1 MPAINVAKTDTFEK
15 QRVKI
20 NEIGA
25 QIFNVTAGGSDL
37 STGNL
42 KLGDGSVSSPSLA
55 FVNDATLGIYRNG
68 TGVLGFTSNSKK
80 LSDLSAANVK
90 YYRDFVIEKNSLDT
104 TGIAILNT
112 GSNYDAGSYSGIAAI
127 GGTGDSATLGIEV
140 DGFGGSVTSTGTAY
154 VPGVYLNI
162 PVLTN
167 GSGTGALIDFTVDE
181 IAGAIT
187 NGGINYASGSYTN
200 LSVLGGNGTQMT
212 ADVTVSAFAAT
223 VTGGTNYP
231 NGVFKSIP
239 MTGGNGT
246 GMLMNL
252 SIQNGGVQPVGGVD
266 SSEFVSVTSQYTVGD
281 VVTGT
286 IPLAGTQ
293 TFEVKS
299 SLGNKYFLDGFEGGN
314 FNVLKGKTY
323 IFEVID
329 PTNGSHPMFFSSTQ
343 DDANTI
349 LDSADG
355 FTYVLDGVTVT
366 GANFISGYFGAT
378 NRSITYAVPTN
389 PANAVVYYGCA
400 VHPNMGGG
408 ITHSDPNP
416 QQSGFQMEIDTVGGS
431 VTEFIVNAP
440 GDGLYQQ
447 GDVIS
452 VAAADLYD
460 VNTADAGTLGSGMQ
474 ITLGGNF
481 GSISALDQIVDFGNG
496 YQTGDTLTLASAVN
510 NVNTYARGELTFNG
524 ITFTSIAGVTAIQFT
539 GNAFG
544 SARTYSN
551 IAVQNIS
558 SGGSGLTVDIVISEG
573 GGNTFYE
580 TVTIVTAGTGYL
592 PGDSLYIAG
601 NTLGGS
607 AGAQPGSG
615 GNDLAISVSTID
627 AGSPQITVSD
637 TTGIE
642 VGDGVELVQNINN
655 PGQIPGGVT
664 VASVDSATQFT
675 MSAGPT
681 VPGSA
686 DLRIV
691 NTNLSN
697 LTVASTTGI
706 VVGMEIT
713 KVSGNGELVSGTTV
727 TDIIDA
733 TTLTISINPAVAGTM
748 VVNFEPEYGSG
759 TGFQYTVG
767 TLGFVS
773 DVSIVDGGNGYTIG
787 DTLQVSP
794 FDLVQPEV
802 YAVTNLEVDKINFV
816 SNVIPAATFSV
827 GDTVRDAGGSI
838 LASTVTVSTVVAAA
852 TDGVYSG
859 VAQSGTSGNGVGATF
874 DVQRDDTGAILSAV
888 VTTGSEGSFYVDNDT
903 ITIPG
908 ASVGGSTP
916 ADNLTITVNSVN
928 AAGTPVVV
936 RKVAT
941 AAGNIDYIVVDRF
954 GFEVGDL
961 LVNVSAPAV
970 GYDLDTAET
979 EYRYFVDLNDGNGAT
994 MTPSWTVYAGNS
1006 YTFDLSDGTNGG
1018 HDFALSTFRDGIWAP
1033 SRRENLS
1040 TTLVTASKIIT
1051 VTSTSGITAGM
1062 VVEKVSGDGIFAD
1075 NTTVASVDSATQ
1087 LTLSSNPTTP
1097 GDAVINIFGSKY
1109 TSGVVVDGTN
1119 VTIKITDTTPNLYYF
1134 CSTENIDHQ
1143 NEGGDDNDE
1152 AQITVSTNN
1161 PKTFG
1166 SGFSLSVTD
1175 VIIEE
1180 VVKGTVQ
1187 DGFFDVQKLTTPLA
1201 EATEATIANAT
1212 ISTLLTS
1219 TAITCGNF
1227 SGPAAGN
1234 IDIAV
1239 DDPLTGIVNVTAA
1252 TLNVGSKVQFA
1263 ATTGDLT
1270 VTNILKGSEVRIG
1283 DYLKIENV
1291 DNAFRSLGGFDV
1303 KFIPDTGRIADFLTN
1318 TAIAVPA
1325 GNTAERPV
1333 AGIVK
1338 NGCIR
1343 FNTDTNQYEGYSAQT
1358 TSWASLGG
1366 VRDLDGNTFI
1376 LAEESVGNNDNT
1388 LWFIN
1393 DNINTVRFT
1402 PNHLEFVNMK
1412 KMRSVNVTAPAYTEW
1427 AANVPV
1433 TEGQYLKYKNNLY
1446 LVPVGGAGTTA
1457 TSGSEPTHTSGT
1469 LPNGSA
1475 QLEYSQ
1481 IAVAPLTFED
1491 IEELRVG
1498 PLGDLPLIVNS
1509 DLRLADNVVS
1519 TDVSDL
1525 LLRPNSGKKVVVDA
1539 NTSLVIP
1546 NGSTGERGTAEQGS
1560 IRYNTTTLT
1569 YEGYDGTNWGSLG
1582 GVKDVDQNTYIIP
1595 ETSPGAN
1602 ENILYFYNDGNNSL
1616 QLTTSALDFYSV
1628 DTIRSQS
1635 SNQFEITANLMTFNN
1650 AETTFDNTDTTRT
1663 FLHTSKPYFDL
1674 GVSTGIYVDPI
1685 LRLDDQGDVYLNTGF
1700 GTGNYTGVKVFDGDL
1715 KEFELADIKIISEKV
1730 TLIKGSANNGG
1741 SNIYDTT
1748 IAKGAKVVVVAEN
1761 QADGSKEFIEFGVT
1775 DDGTDIFHTEYGN
1788 LRTNYQIIVPAFE
1801 YTSGN
1806 EARLNITLGADV
1818 PATNTVVITFS
1829 STITKN

>member
-1 MPAINVAKTDTFEK
+1 MPAINVARTDTFEK

-42 KLGDGSVSSPSLA
+42 KLGDGLVSNPSLA
-55 FVNDATLGIYRNG
+55 FVSDATLGIYKNG
-68 TGVLGFTSNSKK
+68 AGVLGFASNSKK
-80 LSDLSAANVK
+80 LSDLSSANVK

-104 TGIAILNT
+104 LGVSILTT
-112 GSNYDAGSYSGIAAI
+112 GSNYDSGSYSEIALI
-127 GGTGDSATLGIEV
+127 GGTGDSATIGVEV
-140 DGFGGSVTSTGTAY
+140 DGFGGSVTSTGAGYT
-154 VPGVYLNI
+154 PGVYLNI
-162 PVLTN
+162 PVLSS
-167 GSGTGALIDFTVDE
+167 GSGTGATIDFTVDE
-181 IAGAIT
+181 ISGAIT
-187 NGGINYASGSYTN
+187 NGGINYAAGSYTN
-200 LSVLGGNGTQMT
+200 LAVIGGSGQQMT
-212 ADVTVSAFAAT
+212 ADVTVSAFGAT
-223 VTGGTNYP
+223 VTSGTNYP

-252 SIQNGGVQPVGGVD
+252 SVQNGGVQPVGGVD
-266 SSEFVSVTSQYTVGD
+266 SSEFVSVTSQYTAGD

-293 TFEVKS
+293 TFVVKS
-299 SLGNKYFLDGFEGGN
+299 SLGNKYFLDGFEGGD
-314 FNVLKGKTY
+314 FNLLKGKTY
-323 IFEVID
+323 IFNVSD
-329 PTNGSHPMFFSSTQ
+329 ATSNQHPMFFSTVQ
-343 DDANTI
+343 DDALTA
-349 LDSADG
+349 LDAADG
-355 FTYVLDGVTVT
+355 FTYDLDGVTVT
-366 GANFISGYFGAT
+366 AAGFISGYFGAT
-378 NRSITYAVPTN
+378 NKTITYAVPSN
-389 PANAVVYYGCA
+389 PANAVIYYGCS
-400 VHPNMGGG
+400 VHPNMGGS
-408 ITHSDPNP
+408 ITHSDPNA
-416 QQSGFQMEIDTVGGS
+416 QQSGFQMEIDTIGGS
-431 VTEFIVNAP
+431 VSEFVVNAP
-440 GDGLYQQ
+440 GDGSYVA
-447 GDVIS
+447 GDVITI
-452 VAAADLYD
+452 AAADLYD
-460 VNTADAGTLGSGMQ
+460 VNTANAGTLGSGMQ

-481 GSISALDQIVDFGNG
+481 GSIGALDKVSNFGNG
-496 YQTGDTLTLASAVN
+496 YQTGDILTLASAVN
-510 NVNTYARGELTFNG
+510 NVSTYARGELTFSG
-524 ITFTSIAGVTAIQFT
+524 VTFTSTAGVTAIQFT

-544 SARTYSN
+544 SARTYSS
-551 IAVQNIS
+551 IVVQNIS
-558 SGGSGLTVDIVISEG
+558 SGGSGLIVDVVISEG
-573 GGNTFYE
+573 GGNSFYE
-580 TVTIVTAGTGYL
+580 SVTIVAAGSGYL

-601 NTLGGS
+601 DTLGGS

-615 GNDLAISVSTID
+615 GNDLAISVSEID

-642 VGDGVELVQNINN
+642 VGDGVEIVQNINN

-664 VASVDSATQFT
+664 VISVDSGTQFT
-675 MSAGPT
+675 MSEGPT
-681 VPGSA
+681 IPGSA
-686 DLRIV
+686 DIKIV

-697 LTVASTTGI
+697 LTVPSTANI
-706 VVGMEIT
+706 VSGMTIN
-713 KVSGNGELVSGTTV
+713 KISGNGELISGTTV
-727 TDIIDA
+727 TNIVDA

-759 TGFQYTVG
+759 SGFQYTVG

-773 DVSIVDGGNGYTIG
+773 DVSIVSGGNGYTIG
-787 DTLQVSP
+787 DILQVSP

-802 YAVTNLEVDKINFV
+802 YAVTNLQVDKIIFV

-852 TDGVYSG
+852 SDGVYSG
-859 VAQSGTSGNGVGATF
+859 VTQSGTSGNGVGATF
-874 DVQRDDTGAILSAV
+874 DVQRDNTGAILSAV
-888 VTTGSEGSFYVDNDT
+888 VTTGSEGSFYADNDT

-941 AAGNIDYIVVDRF
+941 SAGNIDYIVVDRF
-954 GFEVGDL
+954 GFEAGDL
-961 LVNVSAPAV
+961 LVDVNAPTV
-970 GYDLDTAET
+970 GYDIDTSTT

-994 MTPSWTVYAGNS
+994 MTPSWTVYSGNS

-1040 TTLVTASKIIT
+1040 TTLSTGSKIIT
-1051 VTSTSGITAGM
+1051 VVSTSGITAGM
-1062 VVEKVSGDGIFAD
+1062 VVEKISGDGIFGD
-1075 NTTVASVDSATQ
+1075 GTTVASVDSATQ

-1097 GDAVINIFGSKY
+1097 GDVVINIFGSTY
-1109 TSGVVVDGTN
+1109 TSGVTVDGTN
-1119 VTIKITDTTPNLYYF
+1119 VTIKITDTTPTLYYF
-1134 CSTENIDHQ
+1134 CATENVDHQ
-1143 NEGGDDNDE
+1143 NEGGDDNEE

-1166 SGFSLSVTD
+1166 SGFSLSVND
-1175 VIIEE
+1175 VLVEE
-1180 VVKGTVQ
+1180 VIKATVQ
-1187 DGFFDVQKLTTPLA
+1187 DGFVNAQKITTPLA
-1201 EATEATIANAT
+1201 EATQATISNAT
-1212 ISTLLTS
+1212 INTLLTS
-1219 TAITCGNF
+1219 AAITCGNF
-1227 SGPAAGN
+1227 TGPSAGN

-1412 KMRSVNVTAPAYTEW
+1412 KMRSVNVGAPAYTEW

-1433 TEGQYLKYKNNLY
+1433 TVGQYLKYKNNLY
-1446 LVPVGGAGTTA
+1446 EVTASGVTA
-1457 TSGSEPTHTSGT
+1457 TSGAEPTHTSGVLT
-1469 LPNGSA
+1469 NGSA
-1475 QLEYSQ
+1475 ELTYSQ
-1481 IAVAPLTFED
+1481 LAVAPLTFED

-1498 PLGDLPLIVNS
+1498 PLGDLPLVINS
-1509 DLRLADNVVS
+1509 DLRLSDNVVA
-1519 TDVSDL
+1519 TDISDI
-1525 LLRPNSGKKVVVDA
+1525 LLRPNSGKKVVIDA
-1539 NTSLVIP
+1539 STSLVIP

-1560 IRYNTTTLT
+1560 IRYNTTSLT

-1595 ETSPGAN
+1595 ETAPGAN

-1616 QLTTSALDFYSV
+1616 QLTTAALDFYSV

-1650 AETTFDNTDTTRT
+1650 SETTFDNTDSTKT
-1663 FLHTSKPYFDL
+1663 FLHTSKQYFDL

-1700 GTGNYTGVKVFDGDL
+1700 GTGNYNGVKVFDGDL
-1715 KEFELADIKIISEKV
+1715 KEFELADIKISSEKI

-1788 LRTNYQIIVPAFE
+1788 LRTNYQVIVPSFE

>member
-1 MPAINVAKTDTFEK
+1 MPAINVARTDTFEL
-15 QRVKI
+15 QRQKI
-20 NEIGA
+20 NDIGA
-25 QIFNVTAGGSDL
+25 QIFNITAGGSDL

-42 KLGDGSVSSPSLA
+42 KLGDGLVTTPSLA
-55 FVNDATLGIYRNG
+55 FVSDATLGIYKNG
-68 TGVLGFTSNSKK
+68 AGVLGFASNSKK

-104 TGIAILNT
+104 LGVSILTT
-112 GSNYDAGSYSGIAAI
+112 GSNYDAGSYSEIAVI
-127 GGTGDSATLGIEV
+127 GGTGDSATVGIEV
-140 DGFGGSVTSTGTAY
+140 DGFGGSVTQTGTGY
-154 VPGVYLNI
+154 TPGVYLNI

-167 GSGTGALIDFTVDE
+167 GSGTGATIDFTVDE
-181 IAGAIT
+181 ISGAIT
-187 NGGINYASGSYTN
+187 NGGINYAAGSYTN
-200 LSVLGGNGTQMT
+200 LAVVGGSGQQMT
-212 ADVTVSAFAAT
+212 ADVTVGAFAAT
-223 VTGGTNYP
+223 VTSGTNYP

-252 SIQNGGVQPVGGVD
+252 SVQNGGVQPVGGVD
-266 SSEFVSVTSQYTVGD
+266 SSEFVSVTSQYTAGD
-281 VVTGT
+281 VLTGS

-293 TFEVKS
+293 TFIVKS
-299 SLGNKYFLDGFEGGN
+299 SLGNKYFLDGFEGGD

-323 IFEVID
+323 IFDVSD
-329 PTNGSHPMFFSSTQ
+329 ATNGSHPLYFSSVQ
-343 DDANTI
+343 DDQNTL
-349 LDSADG
+349 LDAADG
-355 FTYVLDGVTVT
+355 FTYDLDGTTVT
-366 GANFISGYFGAT
+366 AAGFISGYFGAT
-378 NRSITYAVPTN
+378 NRTITYAVPAN
-389 PANAVVYYGCA
+389 PSNAVVYYGCS

-408 ITHSDPNP
+408 ITHSDPNA

-431 VTEFIVNAP
+431 VTEFTVNAP
-440 GDGLYQQ
+440 GDGSYQA
-447 GDVIS
+447 GDVINI
-452 VAAADLYD
+452 AAADLYD
-460 VNTADAGTLGSGMQ
+460 VNTANAGTLGSGLQ

-481 GSISALDQIVDFGNG
+481 GSIGALDLISDFGNG
-496 YQTGDTLTLASAVN
+496 YQTGDFLTLASAVS
-510 NVNTYARGELTFNG
+510 NVNTYARGELIFNG
-524 ITFTSIAGVTAIQFT
+524 ITFTSNAEVTALQFT
-539 GNAFG
+539 GNAVG
-544 SARTYSN
+544 NARTYSGV
-551 IAVQNIS
+551 AVQNINS
-558 SGGSGLTVDIVISEG
+558 SGSGLTVDVVISTG

-580 TVTIVTAGTGYL
+580 SVTIVNAGSGYL
-592 PGDSLYIAG
+592 PGDLLYIAG

-615 GNDLAISVSTID
+615 GNDLAISVSTIS
-627 AGSPQITVSD
+627 AGSPQITVSS

-642 VGDGVELVQNINN
+642 VGDGVEIVQNINN

-664 VASVDSATQFT
+664 VVSVDSATQFT
-675 MSAGPT
+675 MSEGPT
-681 VPGSA
+681 IPGA
-686 DLRIV
+686 VDLRIV

-697 LTVASTTGI
+697 LTVPSSAGI
-706 VVGMEIT
+706 VAGMEVI
-713 KVSGNGELVSGTTV
+713 KVSGNGEVISGTTV
-727 TDIIDA
+727 TEVIDA
-733 TTLTISINPAVAGTM
+733 TTVKISINPSAAGTM
-748 VVNFEPEYGSG
+748 VVNFEPEYGGGS
-759 TGFQYTVG
+759 GFQYTVG

-773 DVSIVDGGNGYTIG
+773 DVSIVSGGNGYTVG
-787 DTLQVSP
+787 DVLEVSP

-802 YAVTNLEVDKINFV
+802 YAVTNLQVDKVNFV

-852 TDGVYSG
+852 VDGVYSG
-859 VAQSGTSGNGVGATF
+859 VAQSATSGNGVGATF
-874 DVQRDDTGAILSAV
+874 DVQRDNTGAILSAV
-888 VTTGSEGSFYVDNDT
+888 ITTGSEGSFYADNDT
-903 ITIPG
+903 LTIPG
-908 ASVGGSTP
+908 AAVGGATP

-954 GFEVGDL
+954 GFETGDV
-961 LVNVSAPAV
+961 LVNVAAPTV
-970 GYDLDTAET
+970 GYDVDTTTT
-979 EYRYFVDLNDGNGAT
+979 EYRYFIDLNDGNGAT
-994 MTPSWTVYAGNS
+994 MTPSWTVYSGNS

-1018 HDFALSTFRDGIWAP
+1018 HDFALSKFRDGIWAP
-1033 SRRENLS
+1033 SRSENID
-1040 TTLVTASKIIT
+1040 TTLTTGSKIIT

-1062 VVEKVSGDGIFAD
+1062 VVEKVSGDGIFGD
-1075 NTTVASVDSATQ
+1075 NTTIASVDSATQ
-1087 LTLSSNPTTP
+1087 LTLSTNPTTP
-1097 GDAVINIFGSKY
+1097 GAVVINIFGSTY
-1109 TSGVVVDGTN
+1109 TDGVTVDGTN
-1119 VTIKITDTTPNLYYF
+1119 VTLKVSDTTPTLYYF
-1134 CSTENIDHQ
+1134 CSTDNVDHQ

-1166 SGFSLSVTD
+1166 SGFTLSVND
-1175 VIIEE
+1175 VLVEE
-1180 VVKGTVQ
+1180 VVKATVQ
-1187 DGFFDVQKLTTPLA
+1187 DGFLEARKITTPLA
-1201 EATEATIANAT
+1201 EATAATIANAT
-1212 ISTLLTS
+1212 VSTLLTS

-1227 SGPAAGN
+1227 AGPAAGN

-1303 KFIPDTGRIADFLTN
+1303 KFIPDTGRIADVLTN
-1318 TAIAVPA
+1318 TAIAVPS

-1338 NGCIR
+1338 DGCIR
-1343 FNTDTNQYEGYSAQT
+1343 FNTDTNQYEGYSSQT
-1358 TSWASLGG
+1358 SSWSSLGG

-1376 LAEESVGNNDNT
+1376 IAEETVGSNDNT

-1427 AANVPV
+1427 SANVPV
-1433 TEGQYLKYKNNLY
+1433 TVGQYLKYKNNLY
-1446 LVPVGGAGTTA
+1446 EVTQSGVTA
-1457 TSGSEPTHTSGT
+1457 TSGSEPTHTSGVLT
-1469 LPNGSA
+1469 NGTA
-1475 QLEYSQ
+1475 ELTYSQ
-1481 IAVAPLTFED
+1481 LAVAPLVFED

-1498 PLGDLPLIVNS
+1498 PLGSLPLVVNS

-1525 LLRPNSGKKVVVDA
+1525 LLRPNSGKKVVIDA
-1539 NTSLVIP
+1539 TTSLVIP

-1560 IRYNTTTLT
+1560 IRYNTTNLT

-1595 ETSPGAN
+1595 ETVPGAN
-1602 ENILYFYNDGNNSL
+1602 ENILYFYNDGNNTL
-1616 QLTTSALDFYSV
+1616 QLTPTAFDFYTV
-1628 DTIRSQS
+1628 DTIRSQT

-1650 AETTFDNTDTTRT
+1650 AETTFDNTDITRT

-1700 GTGNYTGVKVFDGDL
+1700 GTGTYNGVKVFDGDL
-1715 KEFELADIKIISEKV
+1715 KEFELADLKIVSDKV
-1730 TLIKGSANNGG
+1730 TLIKGSANSGG

-1748 IAKGAKVVVVAEN
+1748 IAKGAKVVLVAEN

-1788 LRTNYQIIVPAFE
+1788 LRTDYQLIVPEFE
-1801 YTSGN
+1801 YTVGN

>member
-1 MPAINVAKTDTFEK
+1 MPATNVARTDTFEQ
-15 QRVKI
+15 QRLKI
-20 NEIGA
+20 NEISA

-42 KLGDGSVSSPSLA
+42 KLGDGLVSSPSLA
-55 FVNDATLGIYRNG
+55 FVNDTLLGIYRNG
-68 TGVLGFTSNSKK
+68 TGVLGFASNSKK

-104 TGIAILNT
+104 TGIAIAT
-112 GSNYDAGSYSGIAAI
+112 AGSNYDAGTYTGIAAI

-140 DGFGGSVTSTGTAY
+140 DGFGGSITNNGTGYT
-154 VPGVYLNI
+154 PGVYLNI
-162 PVLTN
+162 PVLGGN
-167 GSGTGALIDFTVDE
+167 GTGALIDFTIDQ
-181 IAGAIT
+181 IGGAIT
-187 NGGINYASGSYTN
+187 NGGINYAAGGYTN
-200 LSVLGGNGTQMT
+200 VAVTGGSGQQMT
-212 ADVTVSAFAAT
+212 ADITVGSFAAT
-223 VTGGTNYP
+223 VTSGTNYP

-239 MTGGNGT
+239 MTGGTGT

-252 SIQNGGVQPVGGVD
+252 SVQNGGVQPVGGVD
-266 SSEFVSVTSQYTVGD
+266 SSEFVSVTSQYQAGEVL
-281 VVTGT
+281 TGT

-293 TFEVKS
+293 TFVVKS
-299 SLGNKYFLDGFEGGN
+299 SLGNKYFLDGFEGGD
-314 FNVLKGKTY
+314 FNLLKGKTY
-323 IFEVID
+323 IFDVSD
-329 PTNGSHPMFFSSTQ
+329 ATNGSHPMFFSSTQ
-343 DDANTI
+343 DDSNTV
-349 LDSADG
+349 LDAADG
-355 FTYVLDGVTVT
+355 FTYDLDGVTVT
-366 GANFISGYFGAT
+366 AAGFIAGYFAAT
-378 NRSITYAVPTN
+378 NRTITYAVPAA
-389 PANAVVYYGCA
+389 PANAVIYYGCN
-400 VHPNMGGG
+400 VHPNMGGA
-408 ITHSDPNP
+408 ITHSDPNA

-431 VTEFIVNAP
+431 VTEFLVSAP
-440 GDGLYQQ
+440 GDGLYQA

-460 VNTADAGTLGSGMQ
+460 ANTANAGTLGSGFQ
-474 ITLGGNF
+474 VTLGGNF
-481 GSISALDQIVDFGNG
+481 GSIQALDQIANFGTG
-496 YQTGDTLTLASAVN
+496 YQTGDVLTLATAVN
-510 NVNTYARGELTFNG
+510 NVSTYARGELTFSG
-524 ITFTSIAGVTAIQFT
+524 VTFTSTAGVTAVQFT
-539 GNAFG
+539 GNATG
-544 SARTYSN
+544 NARTYNN
-551 IAVQNIS
+551 ISVQNINS
-558 SGGSGLTVDIVISEG
+558 NGSGLIVNVVISEG
-573 GGNTFYE
+573 GGNSFYDS
-580 TVTIVTAGTGYL
+580 VTIVAAGTGYL
-592 PGDSLYIAG
+592 PGDLLYIAG

-627 AGSPQITVSD
+627 AGSPQVTVAD

-642 VGDGVELVQNINN
+642 VGDGVEIVQNINN

-664 VASVDSATQFT
+664 VVSVDSATQFT
-675 MSAGPT
+675 MSEGPT
-681 VPGSA
+681 IPGNA
-686 DLRIV
+686 DIKIV
-691 NTNLSN
+691 NSNLSY
-697 LTVASTTGI
+697 LTVASTANI
-706 VVGMEIT
+706 VPGMLVT
-713 KVSGNGELVSGTTV
+713 KVSGNGEIIAGTTV
-727 TDIIDA
+727 TSILDA
-733 TTLTISINPAVAGTM
+733 TTLVISINPVTAGTM
-748 VVNFEPEYGSG
+748 VVNFEPEYGGGS
-759 TGFQYTVG
+759 GFQYTVG

-773 DVSIVDGGNGYTIG
+773 DVSIVEGGNGYTIG
-787 DTLQVSP
+787 DTLLVSE

-802 YAVTNLEVDKINFV
+802 YAVTNLQVDKINFV
-816 SNVIPAATFSV
+816 SNAIPASTFTV

-852 TDGVYSG
+852 SDGVYNG
-859 VAQSGTSGNGVGATF
+859 VAQSATSGNGVGATF
-874 DVQRDDTGAILSAV
+874 DVQRDNTGAILSAV
-888 VTTGSEGSFYVDNDT
+888 ITTGTEGSFYAENDT

-928 AAGTPVVV
+928 AAGTPVII

-954 GFEVGDL
+954 GFEAGDL
-961 LVNVSAPAV
+961 LVNVSSPTT
-970 GYDLDTAET
+970 GYAIDTAAT
-979 EYRYFVDLNDGNGAT
+979 EYRYFVDLNDGNGAV
-994 MTPSWTVYAGNS
+994 MTPSWTVYSGNS

-1018 HDFALSTFRDGIWAP
+1018 HDFALSKFRDGIWAP
-1033 SRRENLS
+1033 SRRENVS
-1040 TTLVTASKIIT
+1040 TTLTTNSKIIT
-1051 VTSTSGITAGM
+1051 VGSTSGISVGM
-1062 VVEKVSGDGIFAD
+1062 VVSKVSGDGIFAD
-1075 NTTVASVDSATQ
+1075 NTTIESVDSATQ
-1087 LTLSSNPTTP
+1087 LTLSANPTTA
-1097 GDAVINIFGSKY
+1097 GDVIINIFGSTY
-1109 TSGVVVDGTN
+1109 TDGVTVDGTN
-1119 VTIKITDTTPNLYYF
+1119 VTIKVSDTTPTLYYF
-1134 CSTENIDHQ
+1134 CATENVDHV

-1175 VIIEE
+1175 VIVEE

-1187 DGFFDVQKLTTPLA
+1187 DGFFNVQKLTTPLA
-1201 EATEATIANAT
+1201 EATAAT
-1212 ISTLLTS
+1212 ISNATVNTMLTS
-1219 TAITCGNF
+1219 TAITCGTF
-1227 SGPAAGN
+1227 AGPAAGN

-1252 TLNVGSKVQFA
+1252 TLNIGSKVQFA

-1291 DNAFRSLGGFDV
+1291 DNAFKSLGGYDI
-1303 KFIPDTGRIADFLTN
+1303 KFIPDTGRIADVLSN
-1318 TAIAVPA
+1318 TAIAVPS
-1325 GNTAERPV
+1325 GNTSERPV

-1338 NGCIR
+1338 DGCIR
-1343 FNTDTNQYEGYSAQT
+1343 YNTDTNQYEGYSSGT
-1358 TSWASLGG
+1358 GSWSSLGG
-1366 VRDLDGNTFI
+1366 VRDLDGNTYI
-1376 LAEESVGNNDNT
+1376 LAEQSVGSNDNT

-1412 KMRSVNVTAPAYTEW
+1412 KVRSVNVTAPAYTEW

-1433 TEGQYLKYKNNLY
+1433 VEGQYVKYKNNLY
-1446 LVPVGGAGTTA
+1446 VVPVGGAGTTA

-1491 IEELRVG
+1491 IEELRIG
-1498 PLGDLPLIVNS
+1498 PLGDLPLVVNG
-1509 DLRLADNVVS
+1509 DLRLADNAVS
-1519 TDVSDL
+1519 TDINDL
-1525 LLRPNSGKKVVVDA
+1525 VLRPNSGKKVNIDST
-1539 NTSLVIP
+1539 TSLVIP
-1546 NGSTGERGTAEQGS
+1546 NGTTGERGTAEQGS
-1560 IRYNTTTLT
+1560 IRYNTTNLT

-1595 ETSPGAN
+1595 ETVPGAN
-1602 ENILYFYNDGNNSL
+1602 ENILYFYNDGSNTM
-1616 QLTTSALDFYSV
+1616 QLSTTALDFFAV

-1650 AETTFDNTDTTRT
+1650 AETTFDNTDATKT

-1700 GTGNYTGVKVFDGDL
+1700 GTGTYNGVKVFDGDL
-1715 KEFELADIKIISEKV
+1715 KEFELADVKIVSEKISL
-1730 TLIKGSANNGG
+1730 TKGASNNGG

-1761 QADGSKEFIEFGVT
+1761 QADGNKEFIEFGVT
-1775 DDGTDIFHTEYGN
+1775 DDGTDVFHTEYGN
-1788 LRTNYQIIVPAFE
+1788 LRTDYQLIVPEFE
-1801 YTSGN
+1801 FTAGN
-1806 EARLNITLGADV
+1806 EARLNITLGANV
-1818 PATNTVVITFS
+1818 PATNTVLITFS